1 MGKRD
6 ALGEAND
13 EVEQLQTAIK
23 EQKDDMKALKL
34 KAAALEK
41 SRRACTCKE
50 PLSATSQA
58 GRCGNC
64 TCAKAGLE
72 CTPKCTCRLECGRP
86 SKEKTEAMKL
96 DKEVRARMMKIQKR
110 KGGKAARESEDE
122 SESDSEGEGGAE
134 GEGALESEEE
144 VRAKD
149 KKKSK
154 KRDESDEESEED
166 KKKNKKKSKKR
177 DDSDEE
183 EESEEEDKK
192 KGKKKGKEKSKKRD
206 DSSDEEEARPAA
218 APSRGRDDDDAADS
232 AADMYDRLHVN
243 DSGEGEMDE

>member
-23 EQKDDMKALKL
+23 EQKDDMKALKA
-34 KAAALEK
+34 KAMALEK

-72 CTPKCTCRLECGRP
+72 CTPNCSCRLECQRP

-110 KGGKAARESEDE
+110 KGGKAAREESEEE

-134 GEGALESEEE
+134 GEGASESEEE

-154 KRDESDEESEED
+154 KRDESEEESEED
-166 KKKNKKKSKKR
+166 KKRGKKKSKKR

-183 EESEEEDKK
+183 ESEEDKK